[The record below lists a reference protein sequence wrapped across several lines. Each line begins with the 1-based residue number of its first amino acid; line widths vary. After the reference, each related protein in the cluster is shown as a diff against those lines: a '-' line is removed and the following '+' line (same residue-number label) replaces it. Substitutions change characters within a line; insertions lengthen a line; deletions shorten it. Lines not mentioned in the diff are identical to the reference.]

1 MIGERSRSGFGVCRS
16 PIGRLD
22 EEIVERARHVRAG
35 EWLRDEQHATRLSH
49 AEAGVGFLR
58 RVADDHDRQVGVIR
72 MTLSPESPAVMASC
86 ARAHD
91 E

>member
-35 EWLRDEQHATRLSH
+35 EWLRDEQHATRLEQKLADLRSDAEEVETQSVLPASH
-49 AEAGVGFLR
+49 PDSLR
-58 RVADDHDRQVGVIR
+58 RTMSSRDH
-72 MTLSPESPAVMASC
+72 AVS
-86 ARAHD
+86 
-91 E
+91 